1 MPQVSVRQ
9 LYEDNA
15 KKLQLVWIA
24 GKGGGDRAWRRD
36 RGGDRHRTPDGEG
49 LVEADLLEEA
59 GETYSD
65 TATAAA
71 YTRVLALQGI
81 LASSAK
87 LTTYKQNESTEN
99 LSDVFRHLKELLKLW
114 EDKTTDAVA
123 AGGSGAARF
132 GSVRRKPATVR
143 EYPEW

>member
-1 MPQVSVRQ
+1 MATEAQ
-9 LYEDNA
+9 LR
-15 KKLQLVWIA
+15 
-24 GKGGGDRAWRRD
+24 DRLRRD
-36 RGGDRHRTPDGEG
+36 VGANSTALSD
-49 LVEADLLEEA
+49 ADADALFEEA

-65 TATAAA
+65 AASA
-71 YTRVLALQGI
+71 YAYARVLALQGI

-99 LSDVFRHLKELLKLW
+99 LSDVFKHLKELLKLW
-114 EDKTTDAVA
+114 EGKTTDAVA

>member
-1 MPQVSVRQ
+1 MASSF
-9 LYEDNA
+9 A
-15 KKLQLVWIA
+15 
-24 GKGGGDRAWRRD
+24 DRLRRD
-36 RGGDRHRTPDGEG
+36 IGASEAALSDEDA
-49 LVEADLLEEA
+49 ADLLEEA

>member
-1 MPQVSVRQ
+1 MATDAQ
-9 LYEDNA
+9 LR
-15 KKLQLVWIA
+15 
-24 GKGGGDRAWRRD
+24 DRLRRD
-36 RGGDRHRTPDGEG
+36 VGANSTALSD
-49 LVEADLLEEA
+49 ADADALFEEA

-65 TATAAA
+65 TASA
-71 YTRVLALQGI
+71 YAYARVLALQGI

-87 LTTYKQNESTEN
+87 LTSYKQNESSES
-99 LSDVFRHLKELLKLW
+99 LSDVFKHLKELLKVW

-132 GSVRRKPATVR
+132 GSVRRKPAAVR

>member
-1 MPQVSVRQ
+1 MATEAQ
-9 LYEDNA
+9 LR
-15 KKLQLVWIA
+15 
-24 GKGGGDRAWRRD
+24 DRLRRD
-36 RGGDRHRTPDGEG
+36 VGANSTALSD
-49 LVEADLLEEA
+49 ADADALFEEA

-65 TATAAA
+65 AASA
-71 YTRVLALQGI
+71 YAYARVLALQGI

-87 LTTYKQNESTEN
+87 LTSYKQNESSES
-99 LSDVFRHLKELLKLW
+99 LSDVFKHLKELLKVW

>member
-1 MPQVSVRQ
+1 MATEAQ
-9 LYEDNA
+9 LR
-15 KKLQLVWIA
+15 
-24 GKGGGDRAWRRD
+24 DRLRRD
-36 RGGDRHRTPDGEG
+36 VGANSTALSD
-49 LVEADLLEEA
+49 ADADALFEEA

-65 TATAAA
+65 AASA
-71 YTRVLALQGI
+71 YAYARVLALQGI

-87 LTTYKQNESTEN
+87 LTSYKQNESSEN
-99 LSDVFRHLKELLKLW
+99 LSDIFKHLKELLKVW